1 MDSIY
6 TDQIYLDHIHLDHIH
21 IGAAFAAGALSFVSP
36 CCLPLYPSFI
46 SYITGLS
53 FQTLKQGM
61 NESSNRARVMLHTSI
76 FIAGFSVVFY
86 SLGYGA
92 GAVGE
97 LFHEYKVWL
106 RQASGLVMI
115 LMGLFLIG
123 VIRLRLMQME
133 WKPGW
138 GRKRLAGYFGSFLLG
153 IGFAAGWSP
162 CVGPILA
169 GVVALAASEP
179 AAWLKLITA
188 YTAGFAVPFFLFAF
202 YVGSVSRLTRHTG
215 WIMKAGG
222 TLMVLMGL
230 LLFSGRLTGITIW
243 LQRITPDFLIF

>member
-1 MDSIY
+1 M
-6 TDQIYLDHIHLDHIH
+6 TDQLHM
-21 IGAAFAAGALSFVSP
+21 GAAFAAGVASFVSP

-53 FQTLKQGM
+53 LNTLK
-61 NESSNRARVMLHTSI
+61 NELNEQDNRKKVMMHTAV

-92 GAVGE
+92 GAVGV
-97 LFHEYKVWL
+97 LFQDNRVWL
-106 RQASGLVMI
+106 RQISGVLMI
-115 LMGLFLIG
+115 IMGLFLSGLIQPT
-123 VIRLRLMQME
+123 LLLKE

-138 GRKRLAGYFGSFLLG
+138 GRRSAAGYLGSFLLG

-169 GVVALAASEP
+169 GVIALAASEP
-179 AAWLKLITA
+179 GAWMKLITA
-188 YTAGFAVPFFLFAF
+188 YTAGFAVPFFVFAF
-202 YVGSVSRLTRHTG
+202 YVGSVKTLNRYSG
-215 WIMKAGG
+215 WVMKVGG
-222 TLMVLMGL
+222 AVMVVMGL
-230 LLFSGRLTGITIW
+230 LLFTGRLTGITIW